1 MDEFVGWLIDIAPL
15 PSLINAPQVQIDGTA
30 HVLLVV
36 VIFEARL

>member
-15 PSLINAPQVQIDGTA
+15 PGLINAPQVQINGTA

-36 VIFEARL
+36 VIFEA